1 MCKCFLSHSS
11 FFPHTPPYGH
21 HVSTK
26 SLLTFSANFNF
37 LNASNCLNLCN
48 FLSLLTC
55 PYLCITAMTTD
66 HSIYPIYSMAGA
78 SSSQPSSCLS
88 PPPSVQSSKPPQP
101 PPSPPPS
108 TPSPSSSA
116 TVLSFPFPLS
126 LEVPSSCSPDQP
138 TPMETPGAP
147 TPATDKTPTFA

>member
-37 LNASNCLNLCN
+37 LNASNCFNLHN

-66 HSIYPIYSMAGA
+66 HSIYPIYSMVGA
-78 SSSQPSSCLS
+78 SSSQPSSSLPSLCLS
-88 PPPSVQSSKPPQP
+88 PPPSPSPAR
-101 PPSPPPS
+101 PSPPHP
-108 TPSPSSSA
+108 TPPPP
-116 TVLSFPFPLS
+116 LPFPFS
-126 LEVPSSCSPDQP
+126 LQVP
-138 TPMETPGAP
+138 
-147 TPATDKTPTFA
+147 

>member
-1 MCKCFLSHSS
+1 MCNCFLSNSS
-11 FFPHTPPYGH
+11 FFTHTPPYGH

-78 SSSQPSSCLS
+78 SSSQPSSSPPSSCLS
-88 PPPSVQSSKPPQP
+88 PPLSVQSSKPPQP
-101 PPSPPPS
+101 PPPP
-108 TPSPSSSA
+108 TPSAPSSS
-116 TVLSFPFPLS
+116 S
-126 LEVPSSCSPDQP
+126 
-138 TPMETPGAP
+138 
-147 TPATDKTPTFA
+147 